1 MNELLELRGGGWNLH
16 VIPAHQRARL
26 LMAAGFLA
34 ERGPLV
40 VLDCGRQYDSSIV
53 ARAARGRAP
62 VMDRIHV
69 QRAFICYEVAKLLQR
84 TPASAAPV
92 LILDLLS
99 TFYDENVQIRL
110 RRFLLEDSIRQLQR
124 LSRVS
129 GLAVSVS
136 PPPASPDSLVL
147 FERLQSAASQVMLYE
162 MPVPVSGQL
171 RLF

>member
-1 MNELLELRGGGWNLH
+1 MNELLELRSGGWNLH
-16 VIPAHQRARL
+16 VVPHRQRARL

-53 ARAARGRAP
+53 ARAARGRAQ
-62 VMDRIHV
+62 VIDRIRV

-84 TPASAAPV
+84 TSASAAPV
-92 LILDLLS
+92 LVLDLLS
-99 TFYDENVQIRL
+99 TFYDENVSPGL
-110 RRFLLEDSIRQLQR
+110 RRFLLEESIRNLQR
-124 LSRVS
+124 LSRVA

-136 PPPASPDSLVL
+136 PPPVSPEALVL
-147 FERLQSAASQVMLYE
+147 FECLQSAAAQVMYYE
-162 MPVPVSGQL
+162 TPAPVQGQL